1 MKAARVDDLQADF
14 WRNYVHVGT
23 VTYSLGGVAALAYI
37 LATPHGPHRGIL
49 LVLDASTVAASFG
62 IFWWLGIRLVPTRW
76 RTPFFSSWTVS
87 TFAFIGLGAILDG
100 GTDSPMSYLLVLP
113 LLFAG
118 LAYPPRTVSTLT
130 AVGMITATLVGVLAH
145 HVSPASTVMLVTS
158 LLIAGVL
165 TAAFARSRG
174 RLTDALVDGAT
185 HDDLTRCLTRR
196 AFYDR
201 LDHELARSRRYGK
214 PFSVF
219 LADLDNLKML
229 NDHWGHESGDE
240 ALRLLSGALRS
251 EARGTDLVGR
261 LGGDEFG
268 VILPETSAADAAGVA
283 ERLLG
288 AVRDADGAV
297 SVTASIGS
305 ATWQGPG
312 ETTASLVHRAD
323 GALFAAKKAGRDAYR
338 CADPSDD
345 AQSRLR
351 DTGA

>member
-1 MKAARVDDLQADF
+1 MKAARVEDLQADF

-23 VTYSLGGVAALAYI
+23 VTYTLGGVAALAYI
-37 LATPHGPHRGIL
+37 LATPHGSHRGIL
-49 LVLDASTVAASFG
+49 LGLDASTVGASFG
-62 IFWWLGIRLVPTRW
+62 IFWWLGLRLVPTRW

-87 TFAFIGLGAILDG
+87 TFAFIGAGAILDG
-100 GTDSPMSYLLVLP
+100 GTDSPMSYFLVLP

-130 AVGMITATLVGVLAH
+130 VVGMITATLVGLLSH
-145 HVSPASTVMLVTS
+145 HVSAASTVMLVAS

-174 RLTDALVDGAT
+174 RLTDALVEGAT
-185 HDDLTRCLTRR
+185 HDGLTGCLTRR

-201 LDHELARSRRYGK
+201 LDHEIARSRRYGK

-219 LADLDNLKML
+219 LADLDNLKVL

-240 ALRLLSGALRS
+240 ALRLLSAALRS

-268 VILPETSAADAAGVA
+268 VILPETGAADAPAVA
-283 ERLLG
+283 ERLLAAIRG
-288 AVRDADGAV
+288 ADGAV
-297 SVTASIGS
+297 SVTASLGG
-305 ATWQGPG
+305 ATWQGEG
-312 ETTASLVHRAD
+312 ETTESLVHRAD
-323 GALFAAKKAGRDAYR
+323 VALYGVKQAGRDSYL
-338 CADPSDD
+338 CADPPES
-345 AQSRLR
+345 APTRLHR
-351 DTGA
+351 TGA